1 MWFVSD
7 AGVPNKSGVIVEFS
21 DLAFHLRS
29 PGDLSTTELDEIVDF
44 LTNFLNDQERN
55 ELFQLQHLYNTL
67 YRWEETWSLSNGIVC
82 VSRVVG
88 TYVSKNIWF
97 ISKYNLIIRA
107 RILVHIKL
115 RFFATPMLGDRL
127 TYENRNSAYQLIW
140 ELWKFAT

>member
-67 YRWEETWSLSNGIVC
+67 YR
-82 VSRVVG
+82 
-88 TYVSKNIWF
+88 
-97 ISKYNLIIRA
+97 
-107 RILVHIKL
+107 
-115 RFFATPMLGDRL
+115 
-127 TYENRNSAYQLIW
+127 
-140 ELWKFAT
+140 